1 MRSQVETGVRDERRR
16 SPEAPTLRFHRVAAG
31 ETLIGIA
38 RRHYGDESFWVVLYD
53 ANCELLGEAGELKPG
68 LTLYLPFL

>member
-1 MRSQVETGVRDERRR
+1 MRSTVETEAREERRR
-16 SPEAPTLRFHRVAAG
+16 SSEAPTLRFHRVAPG

-38 RRHYGDESFWVVLYD
+38 RRLYGDASFWIVLYD
-53 ANCELLGEAGELKPG
+53 ANRELLGDAGELKPG